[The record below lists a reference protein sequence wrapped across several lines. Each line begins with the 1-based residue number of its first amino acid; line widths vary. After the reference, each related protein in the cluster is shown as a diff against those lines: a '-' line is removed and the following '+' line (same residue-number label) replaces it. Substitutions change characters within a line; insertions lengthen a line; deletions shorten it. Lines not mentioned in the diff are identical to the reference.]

1 MSDSKNVNSRSGISE
16 QSDDDVATTAM
27 KNSDG
32 PNNDSK
38 GIWPWLTGLPRRLY
52 DWVLAW
58 APTPY
63 AVPALFLLAFA
74 ESSFFPIP
82 PDVLLIA
89 MCIGTVQTS
98 YRFAS
103 WCALGSIVGGIAGYG
118 IGYFLWE
125 NEGVRTFFY
134 DYIPGV
140 SPTSVESVRELY
152 KNWDFW
158 IVFAAAF
165 TPIPFKVIT
174 ILAGVCTINFPMFVI
189 ASAIGR
195 SARFFLVAWLF
206 KRYGPGMKEFIEK
219 RFALVTTVGTIVL
232 IGGFASLKLLL
243 HKDTPAENESATPPG
258 IERPNDQK

>member
-1 MSDSKNVNSRSGISE
+1 MADRERVTDATQDMPQPSE
-16 QSDDDVATTAM
+16 HRPSMLRRAWNWTAR
-27 KNSDG
+27 
-32 PNNDSK
+32 
-38 GIWPWLTGLPRRLY
+38 LPRRMY
-52 DWVLAW
+52 DWVLSW

-89 MCIGTVQTS
+89 MCIGTIAKS
-98 YRFAS
+98 YRFAT
-103 WCALGSIVGGIAGYG
+103 WCAIGSVVGGMAGYG
-118 IGYFLWE
+118 IGYYLWD
-125 NEGVRTFFY
+125 NEGVRSFFY

-140 SPTSVESVRELY
+140 SPDSVEKVREIY
-152 KNWDFW
+152 SRWDYW

-174 ILAGVCTINFPMFVI
+174 ILAGVCAINFPMFVI
-189 ASAIGR
+189 ASTIGR

-206 KRYGPGMKEFIEK
+206 KRYGPGMKDFIEK

-232 IGGFASLKLLL
+232 IGGFVAIKYLL
-243 HKDTPAENESATPPG
+243 H
-258 IERPNDQK
+258 